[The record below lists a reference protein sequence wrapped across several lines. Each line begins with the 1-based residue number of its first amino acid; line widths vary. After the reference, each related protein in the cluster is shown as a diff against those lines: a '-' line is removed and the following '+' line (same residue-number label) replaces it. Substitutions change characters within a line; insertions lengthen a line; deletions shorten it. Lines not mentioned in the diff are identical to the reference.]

1 MRRVSGKKDQRGK
14 CNGRRE
20 EYISF
25 ELAPTV
31 DE

>member
-25 ELAPTV
+25 ELAPV